1 MRNCELFSESRRV
14 EALEI
19 YQPITFEIHHTPD
32 ETNRNT
38 LPLAY
43 QTMYVG
49 VISWYP
55 GVYFWC
61 YGVHVWAEVETRWRR
76 WRWWAAGSSSDTSEW
91 SIKWYHWLLRMEKR
105 ERSGWLNKLQ
115 LFVFCF
121 FPTKQRLEIWTV
133 YRKTLSQK
141 HTDEPCLLLTSCY
154 CSARH
159 APGGGTYMF

>member
-61 YGVHVWAEVETRWRR
+61 YGVHVGAEVETRWRR

-115 LFVFCF
+115 LFVCLF
-121 FPTKQRLEIWTV
+121 FPHQTTV
-133 YRKTLSQK
+133 GNLNSVQEDAQPKTHRRTMFTANK
-141 HTDEPCLLLTSCY
+141 LLL
-154 CSARH
+154 
-159 APGGGTYMF
+159 